1 MKNFSLGMFNNETK
15 TVKKF
20 GQNIVT
26 TIKMRIGDM
35 KRFVLTNE
43 ETIVNEGENRNR
55 NVKNFKPFF
64 QNIEKRG
71 KIKQ

>member
-1 MKNFSLGMFNNETK
+1 MFNNETK
-15 TVKKF
+15 TVEKF

-26 TIKMRIGDM
+26 IIKMRIGDM

-43 ETIVNEGENRNR
+43 ESIINEGENRNR

-64 QNIEKRG
+64 
-71 KIKQ
+71 

>member
-26 TIKMRIGDM
+26 TIKMRIGDTE
-35 KRFVLTNE
+35 RFVLTNE
-43 ETIVNEGENRNR
+43 ESIVNEGENGNR

-64 QNIEKRG
+64 
-71 KIKQ
+71 